1 MRAVRVSCVLR
12 GTALHGIVFSGLL
25 AGTVP
30 LAAPLVAQERWLA
43 IEGGTVFDGTGAVH
57 ERATVLVRGDR
68 IERIGPAGE
77 VELPVGTERFD
88 ASGKFLTPGF
98 IDLHFHYSPG
108 PHASIDGTGTDANP
122 ELPLLFLANGVTTQR
137 EMGHW
142 ISDNEAWLA
151 EVRARGYPAP
161 RLLYSGPILDGR
173 GTAYPTI
180 SRVLLDEMDARRAA
194 NELIDAGATSLKV
207 YFRLSLSQVAAIIEE
222 ADRRNVPVH
231 GHLEIVDP
239 MAAVQLGLDGIEHTR
254 SVGRALV
261 APKRAE
267 AFRQAVLRE
276 SIHRGEGGF
285 ALWAALDPAGPRADA
300 LIDLMLERKVNLDG
314 TLAVFE
320 PAFDEEGR
328 EVQWAAMRNM
338 AAFTVRYAK
347 AGGPVTMGSHGL
359 VANAPP
365 GLAFQREMET
375 HVEAGMTPAE
385 TLIAATRMGAEA
397 LRLPDRGILA
407 HGKLAD
413 IVLFD
418 ADPVEDISNARRV
431 HAVVLGGQLLD
442 RARLLAAAEGM
453 VP

>member
-1 MRAVRVSCVLR
+1 MRAARISFVLCWM
-12 GTALHGIVFSGLL
+12 L
-25 AGTVP
+25 AG
-30 LAAPLVAQERWLA
+30 VASLHAQDRWLA

-57 ERATVLVRGDR
+57 EDATVLVRSDR
-68 IERIGPAGE
+68 IERVGPAGQ
-77 VELPVGTERFD
+77 VDIPAGADRID
-88 ASGKFLTPGF
+88 ATGKFLTPGF

-137 EMGHW
+137 EMGQW
-142 ISDNEAWLA
+142 ISDNEDWLTSVQA
-151 EVRARGYPAP
+151 QGLPTP
-161 RLLYSGPILDGR
+161 RFLYSGPILDGR
-173 GTAYPTI
+173 DTAYPTI
-180 SRVLLDEMDARRAA
+180 SLVLLDEMDARKAA
-194 NELIDAGATSLKV
+194 NELIDRGATSLKV
-207 YFRLSLSQVAAIIEE
+207 YFRLSLAQVAAIIEE

-239 MAAVQLGLDGIEHTR
+239 VAAIRLGLDGIEHTR

-261 APKRAE
+261 TPKRAE
-267 AFRQAVLRE
+267 EFRQAVLRE
-276 SIHRGEGGF
+276 SIHRGEGGL

-300 LIDLMLERKVNLDG
+300 LIELMLERHVNLDG

-328 EVQWAAMRNM
+328 EVQWTAMRNM

-365 GLAFQREMET
+365 GLAYQREMET
-375 HVEAGMTPAE
+375 HVEAGMTAAE

-397 LRLPDRGILA
+397 LRLPDRGTLT
-407 HGKLAD
+407 HGMLAD

-418 ADPVEDISNARRV
+418 ASPLEDIANARRV
-431 HAVVLGGQLLD
+431 HAVILGGEVLD
-442 RARLLAAAEGM
+442 RDRLLATVEGL

>member
-1 MRAVRVSCVLR
+1 MRTARFSFVLCWMLV
-12 GTALHGIVFSGLL
+12 GVAPL
-25 AGTVP
+25 AG
-30 LAAPLVAQERWLA
+30 QERWLA

-57 ERATVLVRGDR
+57 ENATVLVRGDR
-68 IERIGPAGE
+68 VERVGPAGQ
-77 VELPVGTERFD
+77 VEIPTGAERLD
-88 ASGKFLTPGF
+88 ATGKFLTPGF

-137 EMGHW
+137 EMGQW
-142 ISDNEAWLA
+142 IADNEDWLA
-151 EVRARGYPAP
+151 AVRAQGLPTP

-173 GTAYPTI
+173 DTAYPSI
-180 SRVLLDEMDARRAA
+180 SRVVLDEMDARLAA
-194 NELIDAGATSLKV
+194 NEFMDAGATSLKV
-207 YFRLSLSQVAAIIEE
+207 YFRLSLAQVAAIIEE

-231 GHLEIVDP
+231 GHLDIVDP
-239 MAAVQLGLDGIEHTR
+239 AAAIRLGLDGIEHTR

-267 AFRQAVLRE
+267 SFRQAVLRQ
-276 SIHRGEGGF
+276 SIYRGVGGL
-285 ALWAALDPAGPRADA
+285 ALWAELDPAGPRADA
-300 LIDLMLERKVNLDG
+300 LIELMLERDVNLDG

-320 PAFDEEGR
+320 PALDDMGR
-328 EVQWAAMRNM
+328 DVQWTAMRNM
-338 AAFTVRYAK
+338 AAFTVRYAH

-375 HVEAGMTPAE
+375 HVEAGMTTAE
-385 TLIAATRMGAEA
+385 TLVAATRAGAEA
-397 LRLPDRGILA
+397 LRLPDRGTLT

-418 ADPVEDISNARRV
+418 ASPLDDIANARRV
-431 HAVVLGGQLLD
+431 HAVILGGRLLD
-442 RARLLAAAEGM
+442 REQLLATADGF

>member
-1 MRAVRVSCVLR
+1 MRAPGTPFVL
-12 GTALHGIVFSGLL
+12 GCMLAIV
-25 AGTVP
+25 
-30 LAAPLVAQERWLA
+30 APLGAQDRWLA

-57 ERATVLVRGDR
+57 ENATVLVRGER
-68 IERIGPAGE
+68 VERIGPAGQ
-77 VELPVGTERFD
+77 VEIPTGAERID
-88 ASGKFLTPGF
+88 ATGKFLTPGF
-98 IDLHFHYSPG
+98 VDLHFHYSPG

-137 EMGHW
+137 EMGQW
-142 ISDNEAWLA
+142 ISDNEDWLA
-151 EVRARGYPAP
+151 SVRAQGLPTP

-173 GTAYPTI
+173 DTAYPTI
-180 SRVLLDEMDARRAA
+180 SRVLLDEMDARLAA
-194 NELIDAGATSLKV
+194 NELMDAGATSLKV
-207 YFRLSLSQVAAIIEE
+207 YFRLSVSQVAAIIEE

-239 MAAVQLGLDGIEHTR
+239 TAAIRLGLDGIEHTR

-261 APKRAE
+261 PPREAE
-267 AFRQAVLRE
+267 EFRQAVLRE
-276 SIHRGEGGF
+276 SIHRGEGGL
-285 ALWAALDPAGPRADA
+285 ALWAALDPGGPRADA
-300 LIDLMLERKVNLDG
+300 LIALMLERDVNLDG

-320 PAFDEEGR
+320 PEFSEEDR

-338 AAFTVRYAK
+338 AAFTVRYAH

-365 GLAFQREMET
+365 GLAYQREMET

-385 TLIAATRMGAEA
+385 TLIAATRAGAEA
-397 LRLPDRGILA
+397 LRLTDRGTLA

-418 ADPVEDISNARRV
+418 ASPLEDITNARRV
-431 HAVVLGGQLLD
+431 HAVILGGQLLD
-442 RARLLAAAEGM
+442 RDRLLATAEGF

>member
-1 MRAVRVSCVLR
+1 MRAVRASLVL
-12 GTALHGIVFSGLL
+12 GWLL
-25 AGTVP
+25 VAATP
-30 LAAPLVAQERWLA
+30 LAAQDRWLA

-57 ERATVLVRGDR
+57 ENATVLIRNDR
-68 IERIGPAGE
+68 VEGIGPAGQIE
-77 VELPVGTERFD
+77 IPVGAERID
-88 ASGKFLTPGF
+88 ATGKFLTPGF

-137 EMGHW
+137 EMGQW
-142 ISDNEAWLA
+142 ISDNENWLTT
-151 EVRARGYPAP
+151 VRTLGLPTP

-173 GTAYPTI
+173 DTAYPTI
-180 SRVLLDEMDARRAA
+180 SRVLLDEMDARMAA
-194 NELIDAGATSLKV
+194 NELMDRGATSLKV
-207 YFRLSLSQVAAIIEE
+207 YFRLSLAQVAAIIEE

-239 MAAVQLGLDGIEHTR
+239 IAAIRLGLDGIEHTR

-261 APKRAE
+261 SPKRAE
-267 AFRQAVLRE
+267 EFRQAVLRE
-276 SIHRGEGGF
+276 SIHRGEGGL
-285 ALWAALDPAGPRADA
+285 ALWATLDPAGPRADA
-300 LIDLMLERKVNLDG
+300 LIELMLERNVNLDG

-328 EVQWAAMRNM
+328 DVQWAAMRNM
-338 AAFTVRYAK
+338 GAFTVRYAK
-347 AGGPVTMGSHGL
+347 AGGSVTMGSHGL

-365 GLAFQREMET
+365 GLAYQREMET

-397 LRLPDRGILA
+397 LRLPDRGTLA
-407 HGKLAD
+407 HGMLAD

-418 ADPVEDISNARRV
+418 ASPLEDITNARRV
-431 HAVVLGGQLLD
+431 HAVILGGRVLD
-442 RARLLAAAEGM
+442 RDRLLGTADGL

>member
-1 MRAVRVSCVLR
+1 MRAARASLVV
-12 GTALHGIVFSGLL
+12 GWML
-25 AGTVP
+25 AAAIP
-30 LAAPLVAQERWLA
+30 LAAQDRWLA

-57 ERATVLVRGDR
+57 EDATVLIRNDR
-68 IERIGPAGE
+68 VEGIGPAGQIDI
-77 VELPVGTERFD
+77 PVGAERID
-88 ASGKFLTPGF
+88 ATGKFLTPGL

-137 EMGHW
+137 EMGQW
-142 ISDNEAWLA
+142 IRDNENWLTT
-151 EVRARGYPAP
+151 VRTLGLPTP

-173 GTAYPTI
+173 DTAYPTI
-180 SRVLLDEMDARRAA
+180 SRVLLDEMDARMAA
-194 NELIDAGATSLKV
+194 NELMDRGATSLKV
-207 YFRLSLSQVAAIIEE
+207 YFRLSLAQVAAIIEE

-239 MAAVQLGLDGIEHTR
+239 IAAIRLGLDGIEHTR

-261 APKRAE
+261 SPRRAE
-267 AFRQAVLRE
+267 EFRQAVLRE
-276 SIHRGEGGF
+276 SIHRGEGGL
-285 ALWAALDPAGPRADA
+285 ALWATLDPAGPRADA
-300 LIDLMLERKVNLDG
+300 LIELMLERNVNLDG

-328 EVQWAAMRNM
+328 DVQWAAMRNM
-338 AAFTVRYAK
+338 GAFTVRYAK
-347 AGGPVTMGSHGL
+347 AGGSVTMGSHGL

-365 GLAFQREMET
+365 GLAYQREMET

-397 LRLPDRGILA
+397 LRLPDRGTLA
-407 HGKLAD
+407 HGMLAD

-418 ADPVEDISNARRV
+418 ASPLEDITNARRV
-431 HAVVLGGQLLD
+431 HAVILGGRVLD
-442 RARLLAAAEGM
+442 RDRLLGTADGL

>member
-1 MRAVRVSCVLR
+1 MRAIRASFVLC
-12 GTALHGIVFSGLL
+12 GML
-25 AGTVP
+25 AG
-30 LAAPLVAQERWLA
+30 VASLQAQDRWMA

-57 ERATVLVRGDR
+57 EDATVLVRNDR
-68 IERIGPAGE
+68 VEGIGPAGQIE
-77 VELPVGTERFD
+77 IPAGAERID
-88 ASGKFLTPGF
+88 ATGKFLTPGF

-137 EMGHW
+137 EMGQW
-142 ISDNEAWLA
+142 IMDNENWLTT
-151 EVRARGYPAP
+151 VRTLGLPVP

-173 GTAYPTI
+173 DTAYPTI
-180 SRVLLDEMDARRAA
+180 SRVLLDEMDARLAA
-194 NELIDAGATSLKV
+194 NELMDAGATSLKV
-207 YFRLSLSQVAAIIEE
+207 YFRLSLAQVAAIIEE

-239 MAAVQLGLDGIEHTR
+239 IAAIRLGLDGIEHTR

-261 APKRAE
+261 SPKRAE
-267 AFRQAVLRE
+267 EFRQAVLRE
-276 SIHRGEGGF
+276 SIHRGEGGL
-285 ALWAALDPAGPRADA
+285 ALWATLDPAGPRADA
-300 LIDLMLERKVNLDG
+300 LIELMLERNVNLDG

-328 EVQWAAMRNM
+328 DVQWAAMRNM
-338 AAFTVRYAK
+338 GAFTVRYAK

-359 VANAPP
+359 VANARP
-365 GLAFQREMET
+365 GLAYQREMET

-407 HGKLAD
+407 HGMLAD

-418 ADPVEDISNARRV
+418 ASPLEDITNARRV
-431 HAVVLGGQLLD
+431 HAVILGGRVLD
-442 RARLLAAAEGM
+442 RDRLLGTAEGL

>member
-1 MRAVRVSCVLR
+1 MRAARASLVV
-12 GTALHGIVFSGLL
+12 GWML
-25 AGTVP
+25 AAAIP
-30 LAAPLVAQERWLA
+30 LAAQDRWLA

-57 ERATVLVRGDR
+57 EDATVLIRNDR
-68 IERIGPAGE
+68 VEGIGPAGQIDI
-77 VELPVGTERFD
+77 PVGAERID
-88 ASGKFLTPGF
+88 ATGKFLTPGF

-137 EMGHW
+137 EMGQW
-142 ISDNEAWLA
+142 ISDNENWLTT
-151 EVRARGYPAP
+151 VRTLGLPTP

-173 GTAYPTI
+173 DTAYPTI
-180 SRVLLDEMDARRAA
+180 SRVLLDEMDARMAA
-194 NELIDAGATSLKV
+194 NELMDRGATSLKV
-207 YFRLSLSQVAAIIEE
+207 YFRLSLAQVAAIIEE

-239 MAAVQLGLDGIEHTR
+239 IAAIRLGLDGIEHTR

-261 APKRAE
+261 SPKRAE
-267 AFRQAVLRE
+267 EFRQAVLRE
-276 SIHRGEGGF
+276 SIHRGEGGL

-300 LIDLMLERKVNLDG
+300 LIELMLERNVNLDG

-328 EVQWAAMRNM
+328 DVQWAAMRNM

-365 GLAFQREMET
+365 GLAYQREMET

-397 LRLPDRGILA
+397 LRLPDRGTLA
-407 HGKLAD
+407 HGMLAD
-413 IVLFD
+413 IVLFE
-418 ADPVEDISNARRV
+418 ASPLEDITNARRV
-431 HAVVLGGQLLD
+431 HAVILGGRVLD
-442 RARLLAAAEGM
+442 RDRLLATAEGL

>member
-1 MRAVRVSCVLR
+1 MRAVRASLVL
-12 GTALHGIVFSGLL
+12 GWMLVAATS
-25 AGTVP
+25 
-30 LAAPLVAQERWLA
+30 LAAQDRWLA

-57 ERATVLVRGDR
+57 ENATVLVRGDR
-68 IERIGPAGE
+68 IERIGPAGQ
-77 VELPVGTERFD
+77 VEIPAGAQRFD
-88 ASGKFLTPGF
+88 ATGKFLTPGF

-137 EMGHW
+137 EMGQW
-142 ISDNEAWLA
+142 INDNENWLTT
-151 EVRARGYPAP
+151 VRTLGLAAP

-173 GTAYPTI
+173 DTAYPTI
-180 SRVLLDEMDARRAA
+180 SRVLLDEMDARMAA
-194 NELIDAGATSLKV
+194 NELMDRGATSLKV
-207 YFRLSLSQVAAIIEE
+207 YFRLSLAQVAAIIEE

-239 MAAVQLGLDGIEHTR
+239 IAAIRLGLDGIEHTR

-261 APKRAE
+261 SPKRAE
-267 AFRQAVLRE
+267 EFRQAVLRE
-276 SIHRGEGGF
+276 SIHRGEGGL
-285 ALWAALDPAGPRADA
+285 ALWATLDPAGPRADA
-300 LIDLMLERKVNLDG
+300 LIELMLERNVNLDG

-328 EVQWAAMRNM
+328 DVQWAAMRNM

-365 GLAFQREMET
+365 GLAYQREMET

-397 LRLPDRGILA
+397 LRLPDRGTLA
-407 HGKLAD
+407 HGMLAD

-418 ADPVEDISNARRV
+418 ASPLEDITNARRV
-431 HAVVLGGQLLD
+431 HAVILGGRVLD
-442 RARLLAAAEGM
+442 RDRLLGTAEGL